1 MGGIPT
7 IDFTNGRR
15 SGTFAAKED
24 QMSATLDA
32 TIQTV
37 ADDLLAARRKGAAIA
52 AVRSRLPA
60 KDLTAAYAVQKLNID
75 RLVAGGRRRVGRKIG
90 LTSEAVQRQLGV
102 DSPDFGVLLDDM
114 DFSAGDITLK
124 GLIAPRVEAEFA
136 LRLARDITQAGLA
149 GAALAPFV
157 EAVAV
162 SVEIVDSATNWDIDI
177 VDTIADNASSCGFA
191 VGAWRAFSPEL
202 GLPVR
207 AMRLLRDGELISQGV
222 GAATLGDPLNALAWL
237 AEASIAVGDPLRA
250 GEVVLSGALGPMAAL
265 TAGDYRV
272 EIDGFDPLLL
282 RAVA

>member
-1 MGGIPT
+1 
-7 IDFTNGRR
+7 
-15 SGTFAAKED
+15 
-24 QMSATLDA
+24 MSATLDA

-114 DFSAGDITLK
+114 DFSAGDIPLK

-202 GLPVR
+202 GLPGR
-207 AMRLLRDGELISQGV
+207 RMRLSRGGETISQGV

-250 GEVVLSGALGPMAAL
+250 GEFVLSGALGPMAAL

>member
-114 DFSAGDITLK
+114 DFSAGDIPLK

-177 VDTIADNASSCGFA
+177 VDTIADNASSCGF
-191 VGAWRAFSPEL
+191 
-202 GLPVR
+202 
-207 AMRLLRDGELISQGV
+207 
-222 GAATLGDPLNALAWL
+222 T
-237 AEASIAVGDPLRA
+237 
-250 GEVVLSGALGPMAAL
+250 
-265 TAGDYRV
+265 
-272 EIDGFDPLLL
+272 
-282 RAVA
+282 